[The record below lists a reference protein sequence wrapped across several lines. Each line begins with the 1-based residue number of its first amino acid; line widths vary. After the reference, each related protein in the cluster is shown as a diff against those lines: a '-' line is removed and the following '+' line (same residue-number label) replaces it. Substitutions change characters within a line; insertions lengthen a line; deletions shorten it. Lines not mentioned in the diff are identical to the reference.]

1 MANTKKKVPA
11 TPKPTITP
19 TANNTPA
26 NIAGTASGIIP
37 ADLNGT
43 NVPQVEAQLKKENA
57 AIYAFW
63 MQPDLKPIFESA
75 VKDGTLVSLQTGSAA
90 AAQKFS
96 EALQPWI
103 QVHGSN
109 MLAMQTD
116 QAAYGTG
123 PNSKYGQTLANREKE
138 VQDAATKIGYNN
150 LDPATIAKIA
160 ETTFNTDYLDTTFAS
175 PAGQDRLA
183 TTIANTAAAQK
194 IQLTG
199 GAGADVRSSLIDYNN
214 QMGNPYSSAWI
225 DSAVASI
232 EDPSKGVDPNTYKT
246 MIKTA
251 AATKYSGYA
260 DQINKGVT
268 VQQIADPYISTMT
281 NLLELP
287 YDSSNYSQYLN
298 DPLIQK
304 GMAATVNPDGTTQPM
319 TNWQFADSVRSDPR
333 WAYTNNARDSVNTML
348 HQIGKD
354 FGFVS

>member
-1 MANTKKKVPA
+1 MATDKTTSTTPA
-11 TPKPTITP
+11 TV
-19 TANNTPA
+19 
-26 NIAGTASGIIP
+26 SGLGSGVIP
-37 ADLNGT
+37 SDVSGT
-43 NVPQVEAQLKKENA
+43 NVAQVEAQLNKEYP

-63 MQPDLKPIFESA
+63 MSDPELKNIFESA
-75 VKDGTLVSLQTGSAA
+75 VKDGTIASLQTGSQA

-96 EALQPWI
+96 AALQPWI
-103 QVHGSN
+103 NKNGSS
-109 MLAMQTD
+109 MLAAEAD
-116 QAAYGTG
+116 KAAQPG
-123 PNSKYGQTLANREKE
+123 KYAETLANREKE
-138 VQDAATKIGYNN
+138 VQDAAARIGYSN
-150 LDPATIAKIA
+150 LDPATITKIA
-160 ETTFNTDYLDTTFAS
+160 ETTFNTDYLDTSFTS

-194 IQLTG
+194 IALTG

-225 DSAVASI
+225 DSAVANI

-251 AATKYSGYA
+251 ATTKYSGYA

-287 YDSSNYSQYLN
+287 YDSNNYSQYLN
-298 DPLIQK
+298 DPLVQK
-304 GMAATVNPDGTTQPM
+304 GLAATVNPDGTTQPM
-319 TNWQFADSVRSDPR
+319 TNWQFADSVRQDPR
-333 WAYTNNARDSVNTML
+333 WAYTNNARDSVNSML